1 VQAAKLRYPELFAGV
16 DTTTETWILDQMRVV
31 NTQPEFFFFFFF
43 CVLKESKFIF
53 HGVRS
58 LGAGAASSGD
68 WI

>member
-31 NTQPEFFFFFFF
+31 NTQPEF